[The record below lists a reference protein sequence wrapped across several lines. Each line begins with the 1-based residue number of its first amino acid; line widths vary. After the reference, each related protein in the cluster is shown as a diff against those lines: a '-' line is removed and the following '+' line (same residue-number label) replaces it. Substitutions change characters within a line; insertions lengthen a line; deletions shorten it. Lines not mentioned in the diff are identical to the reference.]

1 MHNYVD
7 IFVTQ
12 DIKAIVEKKSKRFLP
27 KLCMAVLNC

>member
-12 DIKAIVEKKSKRFLP
+12 DIKAIVEKHQSVFRP
-27 KLCMAVLNC
+27 NYAWLC